1 MSDGSILRKRQA
13 DSSGWDADQ
22 DRKRIHFGQPLAH
35 PEHVSTVSQS
45 GVLPSLSDLSGS
57 PSPWPT
63 TTQSDANF
71 ISHQSLG
78 GSLENPEFFD
88 GAYQY
93 LDSGLASQDGYPNQ
107 LVTSGPA
114 FHTEYFSTQ
123 LGSPSGNCSLDYLQ
137 DPMQYSLTSDSI
149 SCHLNPPSFKPIG
162 GQSPESYQFFSAPN
176 FQPIPTTSV
185 DVLTVHDQ
193 QKLTPHYRASPPV
206 VTEPNGPDI
215 PTLPCPRVAEE
226 TPDTKADSG
235 GETSVDTCFG
245 VIITAPTCFATCK
258 EQKSSVAVRLD
269 NCGTFLK
276 MHDQATGQ
284 YLGLLNMPALCKVLG
299 TGAARETEKGKMA
312 VPLSTTD
319 YNLRVVVEGSRKDG
333 KDVGRL
339 LSEADL
345 FLQHPSASERDPI
358 LEYFNPQFL
367 ICPGEAMPTLEDL
380 AIEDEEQDL
389 RSKQLDDM
397 TKARLLR
404 VFDDA
409 NVTVGNTGIDVTPSP
424 RLRTSLMPHQLKALG
439 MMQQRE
445 SGTIETE
452 QFPPL
457 WVRDQ
462 NEPNQIL
469 YRHRITGLSTR
480 NPGTTTGGVIADDMG
495 LGKSL
500 TLLALICSSL
510 DHLEETDPKEQSSAS
525 TLIVAPKSVI
535 SAWET
540 QITRHIHV
548 GRVKVLLYHGANRN
562 QHRDTFGDFDVVLT
576 TYDTL
581 RSECTLKGP
590 LYSHAWLRLALDEA
604 HHIRNRQSQI
614 FQACCEVKA
623 MYRWCLTGTPVQNSL
638 DDYGSL
644 LSFLRIDPFQDKSEF
659 DRWIAKPFYKGD
671 KYAIDTLRCLILS
684 TCFRRTKAT
693 VNLSNPLPERHDTV
707 QDVTLL
713 PSDQKMYDF
722 FKKIIQ
728 EKVTGISRN
737 KRAPLGKIAKHGD
750 FLAYIT
756 TLRRI
761 CDHSQL
767 LSTKAIETWKEGDSD
782 DADNASILDSTTYC
796 DMCGEACEDFTSFSS
811 KPGPCNSCLAQGDPG
826 SATNNSNDANV
837 PPSAK
842 IEALLANL
850 QHHRTGSQG
859 HQCPKSVVFS
869 AWTKMLDLTQQ
880 ALQARG
886 FNCQRI
892 DGQTSLQGRSNAMK
906 TFDEDD
912 ACTVMLATIG
922 SAGEGVDFTTA
933 QYVHLLEPHWNPMTE
948 AQAVDRVHRI
958 GQTRP
963 VTVVRYIVPSSIE
976 SYIQW
981 VQEDK
986 MRTINM
992 SLDTISDAD
1001 KAEEKRW
1008 ERLKQYLK

>member
-1 MSDGSILRKRQA
+1 M
-13 DSSGWDADQ
+13 
-22 DRKRIHFGQPLAH
+22 
-35 PEHVSTVSQS
+35 
-45 GVLPSLSDLSGS
+45 
-57 PSPWPT
+57 
-63 TTQSDANF
+63 
-71 ISHQSLG
+71 
-78 GSLENPEFFD
+78 
-88 GAYQY
+88 
-93 LDSGLASQDGYPNQ
+93 
-107 LVTSGPA
+107 
-114 FHTEYFSTQ
+114 
-123 LGSPSGNCSLDYLQ
+123 
-137 DPMQYSLTSDSI
+137 
-149 SCHLNPPSFKPIG
+149 SCHLNPPSFQPIT
-162 GQSPESYQFFSAPN
+162 GQSPEFYQFFSAPH
-176 FQPIPTTSV
+176 FQPIPTTSI
-185 DVLTVHDQ
+185 DVLTLHDQ
-193 QKLTPHYRASPPV
+193 QTLTPHYRASPPV

-226 TPDTKADSG
+226 SPDIKADSG

-245 VIITAPTCFATCK
+245 VVSMNPSAICYCYGYLTTNKIITTPTCFATCK
-258 EQKSSVAVRLD
+258 ERISSVAVRLD
-269 NCGTFLK
+269 NCGSFLK
-276 MHDQATGQ
+276 MHDEATDK
-284 YLGLLNMPALCKVLG
+284 YLGLLNMLSLCELMDSISLRLKARLAPIEVPATPGGLKESK
-299 TGAARETEKGKMA
+299 GAVSG
-312 VPLSTTD
+312 STTG

-345 FLQHPSASERDPI
+345 FLQHPSASERDPAI
-358 LEYFNPQFL
+358 EYFNPQFL
-367 ICPGEAMPTLEDL
+367 ICPGESMPTLEDL
-380 AIEDEEQDL
+380 AIDDGEQEL

-404 VFDDA
+404 MFDDA
-409 NVTVGNTGIDVTPSP
+409 NVTVGNAGFDVAPSP
-424 RLRTSLMPHQLKALG
+424 RLRTSLMPYGQPIPISMSKSTGLTMRRHQLKALG
-439 MMQQRE
+439 MMLQRE
-445 SGTIETE
+445 SGIIEIE

-462 NEPNQIL
+462 NEANQTL

-480 NPGTTTGGVIADDMG
+480 IPGITTGGVIADDMG

-510 DHLEETDPKEQSSAS
+510 DHQTKTDLKEQSSVS
-525 TLIVAPKSVI
+525 TLIVAPKSGKI
-535 SAWET
+535 RPANH
-540 QITRHIHV
+540 QTRRDSLMYQYSYKRV
-548 GRVKVLLYHGANRN
+548 GNADNKLI
-562 QHRDTFGDFDVVLT
+562 
-576 TYDTL
+576 
-581 RSECTLKGP
+581 
-590 LYSHAWLRLALDEA
+590 A

-644 LSFLRIDPFQDKSEF
+644 LSFLRIDPFEDKSEF

-671 KYAIDTLRCLILS
+671 AYSLDRLRCLILS
-684 TCFRRTKAT
+684 TCFRRTKVT
-693 VNLSNPLPERHDTV
+693 VNLSNPLPERYDTV
-707 QDVTLL
+707 QHVTLL
-713 PSDQKMYDF
+713 PSDQKMYEF

-728 EKVTGISRN
+728 EKVTGTSRN
-737 KRAPLGKIAKHGD
+737 KRALLGQITKHGD
-750 FLAYIT
+750 VLAYIT

-767 LSTKAIETWKEGDSD
+767 LSTKAFETWKHGDSD
-782 DADNASILDSTTYC
+782 DADNVSILDSTTYC
-796 DMCGEACEDFTSFSS
+796 DVCGEACEDSASLS
-811 KPGPCNSCLAQGDPG
+811 ISPGPCKSCLAQGDPG
-826 SATNNSNDANV
+826 STINSSNDANV
-837 PPSAK
+837 PSSAK

-850 QHHRTGSQG
+850 QQHRTGSQG

-933 QYVHLLEPHWNPMTE
+933 QYVHLLEPHWNPMAE

-981 VQEDK
+981 VQKDK

>member
-185 DVLTVHDQ
+185 DALTVHDQ
-193 QKLTPHYRASPPV
+193 QTLTPHYRPSPPV

-215 PTLPCPRVAEE
+215 PTLPCPRVAKES
-226 TPDTKADSG
+226 PDKKAGSG

-245 VIITAPTCFATCK
+245 VIITTPTCFATCI

-276 MHDQATGQ
+276 MHDEATDK
-284 YLGLLNMPALCKVLG
+284 YLGLLNMLSLCELMDSISLRLKARLAPIGVLATPG
-299 TGAARETEKGKMA
+299 NLKKSKGAVSG
-312 VPLSTTD
+312 STTG
-319 YNLRVVVEGSRKDG
+319 YNLRVVVEGSRKDV
-333 KDVGRL
+333 KDVGRF

-345 FLQHPSASERDPI
+345 FLQHPSASERDPT

-380 AIEDEEQDL
+380 AIDDDEQEL

-404 VFDDA
+404 MFDDA

-424 RLRTSLMPHQLKALG
+424 RLRTYLMPHQLKALG
-439 MMQQRE
+439 MMLQRE
-445 SGTIETE
+445 SGTIDTE
-452 QFPPL
+452 KFPPL

-469 YRHRITGLSTR
+469 YRHQITGLSTR
-480 NPGTTTGGVIADDMG
+480 NPGIATGGVVADDMG

-525 TLIVAPKSVI
+525 TLIVAPQV
-535 SAWET
+535 
-540 QITRHIHV
+540 
-548 GRVKVLLYHGANRN
+548 
-562 QHRDTFGDFDVVLT
+562 
-576 TYDTL
+576 
-581 RSECTLKGP
+581 
-590 LYSHAWLRLALDEA
+590 
-604 HHIRNRQSQI
+604 
-614 FQACCEVKA
+614 
-623 MYRWCLTGTPVQNSL
+623 
-638 DDYGSL
+638 
-644 LSFLRIDPFQDKSEF
+644 
-659 DRWIAKPFYKGD
+659 
-671 KYAIDTLRCLILS
+671 
-684 TCFRRTKAT
+684 
-693 VNLSNPLPERHDTV
+693 
-707 QDVTLL
+707 
-713 PSDQKMYDF
+713 
-722 FKKIIQ
+722 
-728 EKVTGISRN
+728 
-737 KRAPLGKIAKHGD
+737 
-750 FLAYIT
+750 
-756 TLRRI
+756 
-761 CDHSQL
+761 
-767 LSTKAIETWKEGDSD
+767 
-782 DADNASILDSTTYC
+782 
-796 DMCGEACEDFTSFSS
+796 
-811 KPGPCNSCLAQGDPG
+811 
-826 SATNNSNDANV
+826 
-837 PPSAK
+837 
-842 IEALLANL
+842 
-850 QHHRTGSQG
+850 
-859 HQCPKSVVFS
+859 
-869 AWTKMLDLTQQ
+869 
-880 ALQARG
+880 
-886 FNCQRI
+886 
-892 DGQTSLQGRSNAMK
+892 
-906 TFDEDD
+906 
-912 ACTVMLATIG
+912 
-922 SAGEGVDFTTA
+922 
-933 QYVHLLEPHWNPMTE
+933 
-948 AQAVDRVHRI
+948 
-958 GQTRP
+958 
-963 VTVVRYIVPSSIE
+963 
-976 SYIQW
+976 
-981 VQEDK
+981 
-986 MRTINM
+986 
-992 SLDTISDAD
+992 
-1001 KAEEKRW
+1001 
-1008 ERLKQYLK
+1008 